1 MHALAE
7 LLDNAANFS
16 PPTAEVHVY
25 VEEVPAGA
33 IVSVEDS
40 GLVMGDIQLRR
51 AERAVSGDSAE
62 LGGLTGT
69 RLGLAVVGRLARK
82 YGPRRCRTGLPRA
95 AARAS

>member
-1 MHALAE
+1 M
-7 LLDNAANFS
+7 
-16 PPTAEVHVY
+16 Y
-25 VEEVPAGA
+25 VEEVPAGV

-69 RLGLAVVGRLARK
+69 RLGLAVVDHR
-82 YGPRRCRTGLPRA
+82 
-95 AARAS
+95 